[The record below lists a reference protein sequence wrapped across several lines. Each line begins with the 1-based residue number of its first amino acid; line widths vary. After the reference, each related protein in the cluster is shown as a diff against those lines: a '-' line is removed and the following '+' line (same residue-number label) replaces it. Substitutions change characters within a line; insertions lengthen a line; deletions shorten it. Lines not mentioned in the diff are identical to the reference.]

1 MFSFPRFATHLLASL
16 VLGAPLL
23 VVSTGRVAATA
34 APLTVVTAASDYQQ
48 VTLAFGA
55 PEMGE
60 AMALAVLPD
69 RSVLHTARDGTVRI
83 TDAQGNT
90 NISGRIPVYD
100 HDEDGLQGVGVDPNF
115 AANRALYLYYSPP
128 LSTPG
133 TDAPANG
140 TAAAFAPFAGV
151 NRLSRFIL
159 NANGT
164 LNMASEKAILEVRT
178 DRGMCCHNG
187 GDIDFDAAGNLY
199 LSTGDDTNPY
209 QSDGYSPLDE
219 RTDRYPAFDAQRSA
233 ANTNDL
239 RGKVLRIKV
248 NVDGSYS
255 IPPGNLFAPGT
266 AGTRPEIYAMGLR
279 NPFRMSVDK
288 ATGIL
293 YLGDFGPDAGVAD
306 PNRGPGGQVEVDR
319 ITSAGNYGWPYCT
332 GTNTTAETYNH
343 FDFATEVSGPKYN
356 CAAPV
361 NTSPRNT
368 GLVNLPPARPS
379 WIKYGDAGSP
389 PEFGSGSES
398 PMGGPVYRYD
408 AANPSP
414 VKFPQSLDGV
424 YFAGEYGRQW
434 IKTVEVNADGTPGAI
449 GGFPWRGTQVMDLA
463 FGPDGALYVLDYGT
477 GFGLTANS
485 GLYRIEYSPGGRAPI
500 ARAAADRTS
509 GTGPLPVAF
518 SSAGS
523 SDPEG
528 GPLSYA
534 WSFGDGGTSSEAN
547 PAHTYATNGQYTA
560 TLTVTDVTAKTA
572 TAGVIVTVGNTAPT
586 VNLTLPADGQLF
598 SFGDTVPFRVSV
610 TDPEET
616 SIDCARVRVTYLLGH
631 DQHGHQITS
640 TTGCTGQIT
649 VPADGGHNPAA
660 NVYGVFDAEYTDSGA
675 NGQPALTTHT
685 QHILPP
691 RSRQAEHL
699 TAASGVQLEVRAS
712 AHGSQVVGFIGN
724 GSWIAFRPYLL
735 SNATSFSARIASGGV
750 GGRIEVRAD
759 GPTGTL
765 LGTATVPVTGGW
777 DQYRDVASSLVSAPA
792 ATTTLYLVF
801 AGGAGFLFN
810 VDDFRF
816 TTGPGIPVEAEAYA
830 SQSGVQPAVHAGA
843 SSGRTVGYVDNGD
856 WTAYPGVSTANVRT
870 FSARVSSGGAGGR
883 IEVRT
888 GSATGT
894 LLGSVAVPNTGS
906 WDTFTVVSTLLA
918 AGPPGPLFLVYRGGV
933 GFLFDVDSFALT
945 AGRGGPGVFVG
956 IGGKC
961 VDVAAGNSANG
972 TPIVLWD
979 CNGNPDQQWTVSPD
993 GTVRSLGKCLD
1004 VSGYGTANGSLTHLW
1019 DCAPTPTANQVWV
1032 AQLDGS
1038 LMNPVSGRCLDAVGV
1053 SSANGTRLHLWDC
1066 YGGSNQRWQ
1075 MP

>member
-434 IKTVEVNADGTPGAI
+434 IKTVEVNADGTPGCDRQLPMARYP
-449 GGFPWRGTQVMDLA
+449 GHGPGVRPGWR
-463 FGPDGALYVLDYGT
+463 AL
-477 GFGLTANS
+477 
-485 GLYRIEYSPGGRAPI
+485 RA
-500 ARAAADRTS
+500 RLRHR
-509 GTGPLPVAF
+509 LR
-518 SSAGS
+518 
-523 SDPEG
+523 
-528 GPLSYA
+528 
-534 WSFGDGGTSSEAN
+534 
-547 PAHTYATNGQYTA
+547 
-560 TLTVTDVTAKTA
+560 
-572 TAGVIVTVGNTAPT
+572 
-586 VNLTLPADGQLF
+586 ADGQL
-598 SFGDTVPFRVSV
+598 GALPHRVFTRRPGADRSCGGRPDIRDRPAAGGV
-610 TDPEET
+610 LVRREQRPRRR
-616 SIDCARVRVTYLLGH
+616 AVVVRVELRRRRDLQRGQPGAH
-631 DQHGHQITS
+631 VRHQRAVHGD
-640 TTGCTGQIT
+640 
-649 VPADGGHNPAA
+649 ADGHRRHRQDRNGRGHRHGRKHRP
-660 NVYGVFDAEYTDSGA
+660 D
-675 NGQPALTTHT
+675 GQPHAARGRPAL
-685 QHILPP
+685 L
-691 RSRQAEHL
+691 
-699 TAASGVQLEVRAS
+699 VR
-712 AHGSQVVGFIGN
+712 
-724 GSWIAFRPYLL
+724 
-735 SNATSFSARIASGGV
+735 
-750 GGRIEVRAD
+750 
-759 GPTGTL
+759 
-765 LGTATVPVTGGW
+765 
-777 DQYRDVASSLVSAPA
+777 
-792 ATTTLYLVF
+792 
-801 AGGAGFLFN
+801 
-810 VDDFRF
+810 
-816 TTGPGIPVEAEAYA
+816 
-830 SQSGVQPAVHAGA
+830 
-843 SSGRTVGYVDNGD
+843 
-856 WTAYPGVSTANVRT
+856 
-870 FSARVSSGGAGGR
+870 
-883 IEVRT
+883 
-888 GSATGT
+888 
-894 LLGSVAVPNTGS
+894 
-906 WDTFTVVSTLLA
+906 
-918 AGPPGPLFLVYRGGV
+918 
-933 GFLFDVDSFALT
+933 
-945 AGRGGPGVFVG
+945 
-956 IGGKC
+956 
-961 VDVAAGNSANG
+961 
-972 TPIVLWD
+972 
-979 CNGNPDQQWTVSPD
+979 
-993 GTVRSLGKCLD
+993 
-1004 VSGYGTANGSLTHLW
+1004 
-1019 DCAPTPTANQVWV
+1019 
-1032 AQLDGS
+1032 
-1038 LMNPVSGRCLDAVGV
+1038 
-1053 SSANGTRLHLWDC
+1053 
-1066 YGGSNQRWQ
+1066 
-1075 MP
+1075 